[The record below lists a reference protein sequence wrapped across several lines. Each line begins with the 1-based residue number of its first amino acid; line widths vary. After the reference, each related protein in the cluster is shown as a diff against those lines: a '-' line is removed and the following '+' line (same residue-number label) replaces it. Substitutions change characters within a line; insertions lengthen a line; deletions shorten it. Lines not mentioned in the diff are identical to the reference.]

1 MIYEKR
7 NMTTRTHFPDDHP
20 RPAGAAFVKPQ
31 PGTLQSDAQ
40 LAQWVRDTV
49 KKMDAPL
56 DPTNSTDQGQVFQA
70 ACFLVASS
78 LIGADEHR
86 IAEALGYTPQLVADW
101 ARNLRQNGLWLSDG
115 RVVDTPWFEK
125 TSGATCFAIDTL
137 VAEGFIERHTH
148 PVKGAVY
155 QINPGRHLLEI
166 N

>member
-1 MIYEKR
+1 MKQR
-7 NMTTRTHFPDDHP
+7 RMTAQANFPDNQP
-20 RPAGAAFVKPQ
+20 RPAGAAFAKPP
-31 PGTLQSDAQ
+31 PGAFQTDAQ

-56 DPTNSTDQGQVFQA
+56 DPTNRTEQGQVFEV

-86 IAEALGYTPQLVADW
+86 IAEVLGYDQEHVAEW
-101 ARNLRQNGLWLSDG
+101 ARNLRQNGVWLSDG
-115 RVVDTPWFEK
+115 RVVDAPWFDK
-125 TSGATCFAIDTL
+125 TSGATGFALDML
-137 VAEGFIERHTH
+137 VAEGFIECHMHT
-148 PVKGAVY
+148 VKGAVY